1 MPTSTVK
8 IWASGCAHVSADKR
22 QGRESLAEAI
32 RQAERDFEW
41 DIGINI
47 GDFSAA
53 FGLPTDVEGAEII
66 RQFGALATHR
76 REDIYTICGNHDR
89 SAPDEP
95 EANWFRRWIDPLG
108 ENTVHSKVD
117 ATQFRHLP
125 VGTWERYYFDV
136 GNIRVLMMSDINE
149 KTQLLGRGALGG
161 NPGGAVSRET
171 LDWWVDQVESNHRD
185 KIIITAHHY
194 LLKNTTVATGEW
206 EGMKKNADGGW
217 QTNYHGYYEHGTPQ
231 AASYLC
237 WVGGRQDGG
246 AFENWLEDHPGMVDF
261 WLGGHTHTNP
271 EDRYGGK
278 SHIEKCYG
286 GTTFVNVSALTRW
299 FVKDHAM
306 PHSRLFTFKDG
317 SDRASIACYMHSDEF
332 RAQGFYPEQQREVQL
347 SKVFRA

>member
-1 MPTSTVK
+1 MPKSTVK

-53 FGLPTDVEGAEII
+53 FGLPTDAEGAEII

-89 SAPDEP
+89 NAPDEP

-161 NPGGAVSRET
+161 NPGGVVSRET
-171 LDWWVDQVESNHRD
+171 FDWWVDQVESNHRD

-206 EGMKKNADGGW
+206 EGMKKM
-217 QTNYHGYYEHGTPQ
+217 Q
-231 AASYLC
+231 
-237 WVGGRQDGG
+237 
-246 AFENWLEDHPGMVDF
+246 M
-261 WLGGHTHTNP
+261 
-271 EDRYGGK
+271 
-278 SHIEKCYG
+278 
-286 GTTFVNVSALTRW
+286 VSAN
-299 FVKDHAM
+299 
-306 PHSRLFTFKDG
+306 
-317 SDRASIACYMHSDEF
+317 
-332 RAQGFYPEQQREVQL
+332 QL
-347 SKVFRA
+347 SWLLRTRHSAGCVIPLLGWRPPRWRCVRKLARRPPRNGRLLAGRSHPYQPRGPVWWQITYRKMLWGHNICERLGIDTMVCKGSRDATFSAVHL

>member
-53 FGLPTDVEGAEII
+53 FGLPTDAEGAEII
-66 RQFGALATHR
+66 RQFGALATQR

-149 KTQLLGRGALGG
+149 
-161 NPGGAVSRET
+161 
-171 LDWWVDQVESNHRD
+171 
-185 KIIITAHHY
+185 
-194 LLKNTTVATGEW
+194 
-206 EGMKKNADGGW
+206 
-217 QTNYHGYYEHGTPQ
+217 
-231 AASYLC
+231 
-237 WVGGRQDGG
+237 
-246 AFENWLEDHPGMVDF
+246 
-261 WLGGHTHTNP
+261 
-271 EDRYGGK
+271 
-278 SHIEKCYG
+278 
-286 GTTFVNVSALTRW
+286 
-299 FVKDHAM
+299 
-306 PHSRLFTFKDG
+306 
-317 SDRASIACYMHSDEF
+317 
-332 RAQGFYPEQQREVQL
+332 
-347 SKVFRA
+347 